1 MTILDRIIEHKKS
14 EIDSAKQQLSL
25 VNLEKS
31 IGENDFKHYSLY
43 KKLEKDQ
50 GFHFICEIKKA
61 SPSKGIIQA
70 DFDPLRQARA
80 YAQGGASAISV
91 LTDQRF
97 FQGKLDDLLKV
108 KTNIALPVLRKD
120 FIIDEYQI
128 YQAKAYGAD
137 LILIIARILNQS
149 DVQHFSQLA
158 RQLEME
164 ILLEISDK
172 SEINKIPKDYPITIG
187 INNRDLSDFS
197 VNIQKSLGMKKY
209 IPPYLPV
216 ISESG
221 IKSAADCRILKDHGF
236 QGALIGEFLMRS
248 DNPVE
253 MLKELRRE
261 VNRVNQ
267 T

>member
-80 YAQGGASAISV
+80 YTEGGASAISV

-197 VNIQKSLGMKKY
+197 VNIQKSLGMKEY
-209 IPPYLPV
+209 IPPHLPV

-248 DNPVE
+248 KNPVE
-253 MLKELRRE
+253 MLRELRRK
-261 VNRVNQ
+261 VNHVNQ

>member
-80 YAQGGASAISV
+80 YTEGGASAISV

>member
-1 MTILDRIIEHKKS
+1 MTVLDRIIEQKRS
-14 EIDSAKQQLSL
+14 EINIAKQQLS
-25 VNLEKS
+25 VANLKKS
-31 IGENDFKHYSLY
+31 IEENDFKHYSLY

-80 YAQGGASAISV
+80 YTEGGASAISV

-137 LILIIARILNQS
+137 LILLIARILNQS
-149 DVQHFSQLA
+149 DIKQFFQLA
-158 RQLEME
+158 RQLKME
-164 ILLEISDK
+164 ILLELSDK
-172 SEINKIPKDYPITIG
+172 SELDKIPKDNPIIIG

-197 VNIQKSLGMKKY
+197 VNIQKSLGMKEY
-209 IPPYLPV
+209 IPPHLPV

-221 IKSAADCRILKDHGF
+221 IKGATDCRILQDHGF
-236 QGALIGEFLMRS
+236 RGALIGESLMRS
-248 DNPVE
+248 NNPVE
-253 MLKELRRE
+253 MLRELRRK
-261 VNRVNQ
+261 VNHVNQ

>member
-1 MTILDRIIEHKKS
+1 MTILDRIIEYKKS
-14 EIDSAKQQLSL
+14 EIDYAKQQLSL
-25 VNLEKS
+25 ANLKKS
-31 IGENDFKHYSLY
+31 IDKNDFTHHSLQE
-43 KKLEKDQ
+43 KLEKEP

-80 YAQGGASAISV
+80 YAEGGASAVSV
-91 LTDQRF
+91 LTDQQF

-108 KTNIALPVLRKD
+108 KTNLALPVLRKD
-120 FIIDEYQI
+120 FIIDAYQI

-137 LILIIARILNQS
+137 LVLLIARILNQS
-149 DVQHFSQLA
+149 DIQHFSELA
-158 RQLEME
+158 RKLEME
-164 ILLEISDK
+164 ILLELSDK
-172 SEINKIPKDYPITIG
+172 SEIDKLPKDVPVIIG

-197 VNIQKSLGMKKY
+197 VNIQKSLSLKEY
-209 IPPYLPV
+209 IPPHLPV

-221 IKSAADCRILKDHGF
+221 IKNAADCRILQDHGF
-236 QGALIGEFLMRS
+236 RGALIGEFLMRS

-253 MLKELRRE
+253 MLRELRRKI
-261 VNRVNQ
+261 NHVNQ